1 MAKLKHFATSVAC
14 VIGMT
19 LTACGGGGGS
29 SSSSSSSGT
38 AGGGD
43 GGVTPQPGTTA
54 IAPSITTHPAA
65 TLSVEAGKPATFTVV
80 ATGSTPLT
88 YQWKKNGTDIP
99 AATSSTYTTPATSL
113 GDNNAVF
120 TVEVGNSAGKV
131 TSNKATLT
139 VTPLPGAPA
148 IGTQPAALSV
158 VAGQTASFTVAATG
172 TAPLTYQW
180 KKNGT
185 DIAEATSSTYTT
197 PATSLGDNNAV
208 FTVEVGNSV
217 SKVTS
222 GNAVLTVTAVPVAP
236 SIGTQPASQSLASG
250 QAATFTVAATGTGE
264 LAYQWKRKNDGATE
278 FANIP
283 GETSSS
289 YTLSDAGLA
298 DNGALFTVVVKNSVG
313 EATSTPAT
321 LTVSAV
327 VIGTQPAA
335 QTVSLGSPVSLSV
348 AATGKGTLTYQ
359 WKKNGVNVTTGEG
372 ATASTYSIPVTAT
385 EDSGEYSVVVSNGL
399 GSATS
404 NAATLTVSRYS
415 LVAKTG
421 GGTYELTECV
431 KDLKTGLIW
440 EGKNPPGS
448 DTRASDT
455 KYTNYYSW
463 TELQGLQLNQ
473 SLVAEALVK
482 AGTNSY
488 GYAEATNG
496 SGLCGFSSGWRM
508 PEINELNGIVDFSRI
523 PNQIDSTW
531 FPNLPSA
538 EPYSYCSRTN
548 NTNPAFSLFRAM
560 CLDTSNG
567 VRFVSER
574 DGLGHIRLVR
584 CGRASPETCTTGYTP
599 P

>member
-19 LTACGGGGGS
+19 LTACGGG

-148 IGTQPAALSV
+148 IGTQPEALSV

-185 DIAEATSSTYTT
+185 DIAGATSSTYTT
-197 PATSLGDNNAV
+197 PATILGDNNAV

-236 SIGTQPASQSLASG
+236 SIGTQPASQSLATG

-283 GETSSS
+283 GETSST
-289 YTLSDAGLA
+289 YTLSDASLA

-335 QTVSLGSPVSLSV
+335 QTVSLGNPVSLSV

-404 NAATLTVSRYS
+404 NAATLTVSKYS

-448 DTRASDT
+448 DTRAADAV
-455 KYTNYYSW
+455 YTNFDSW
-463 TELQGLQLNQ
+463 TVAQKWNGSMYVVVPQADVEL
-473 SLVAEALVK
+473 V
-482 AGTNSY
+482 TNSY
-488 GYAEATNG
+488 GYAKAVKESA
-496 SGLCGFSSGWRM
+496 LCGFTSWRM
-508 PEINELNGIVDFSRI
+508 PTSDELYSIKEDKPTS
-523 PNQIDSTW
+523 PAIDTAW
-531 FPNLPSA
+531 F
-538 EPYSYCSRTN
+538 
-548 NTNPAFSLFRAM
+548 
-560 CLDTSNG
+560 LDTQYVNSYWTSTPSNVNPYFPDFISFKQGDG
-567 VRFVSER
+567 VITGGPRHDPGYV
-574 DGLGHIRLVR
+574 RLVL
-584 CGRASPETCTTGYTP
+584 CPQGVTCTVPTPPASP
-599 P
+599 

>member
-1 MAKLKHFATSVAC
+1 M
-14 VIGMT
+14 
-19 LTACGGGGGS
+19 
-29 SSSSSSSGT
+29 
-38 AGGGD
+38 
-43 GGVTPQPGTTA
+43 
-54 IAPSITTHPAA
+54 
-65 TLSVEAGKPATFTVV
+65 V

-120 TVEVGNSAGKV
+120 TVEVGNSVGKV

-185 DIAEATSSTYTT
+185 DIAGATSSTYTT
-197 PATSLGDNNAV
+197 PATILGDNNAV

-222 GNAVLTVTAVPVAP
+222 NNAVLTVTAVPVAP
-236 SIGTQPASQSLASG
+236 SIGTQPASQSLATG

-289 YTLSDAGLA
+289 YTLSDASLA

-385 EDSGEYSVVVSNGL
+385 L
-399 GSATS
+399 RTAGSIRWWLPIVLAQPP
-404 NAATLTVSRYS
+404 ATLQR
-415 LVAKTG
+415 
-421 GGTYELTECV
+421 
-431 KDLKTGLIW
+431 
-440 EGKNPPGS
+440 
-448 DTRASDT
+448 
-455 KYTNYYSW
+455 
-463 TELQGLQLNQ
+463 
-473 SLVAEALVK
+473 
-482 AGTNSY
+482 
-488 GYAEATNG
+488 
-496 SGLCGFSSGWRM
+496 
-508 PEINELNGIVDFSRI
+508 
-523 PNQIDSTW
+523 
-531 FPNLPSA
+531 
-538 EPYSYCSRTN
+538 
-548 NTNPAFSLFRAM
+548 
-560 CLDTSNG
+560 
-567 VRFVSER
+567 
-574 DGLGHIRLVR
+574 
-584 CGRASPETCTTGYTP
+584 
-599 P
+599 